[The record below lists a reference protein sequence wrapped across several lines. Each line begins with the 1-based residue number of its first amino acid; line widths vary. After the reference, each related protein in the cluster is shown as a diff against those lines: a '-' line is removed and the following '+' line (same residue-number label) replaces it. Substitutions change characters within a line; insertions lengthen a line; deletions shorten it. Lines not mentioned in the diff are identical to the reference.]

1 MMFRKAERIHF
12 VGIGGI
18 GMSGIAEVL
27 LNLGY
32 TISGSDLVD
41 SEITRRLAQLGVRQC
56 TGHRAE
62 NVEQVDVVVVSSAVT
77 TDNVEVVAA
86 KSRKIPVIPRAEML
100 AELMRM
106 KYGVA
111 VAGSHGKTTT
121 TSLIATVL
129 AKGGLDPTLV
139 IGGRLNN
146 LGSNAKLGQG
156 EFMVAEADES
166 DGSFLK
172 LNPMVAVVTTIDRE
186 HLDYYQHLED
196 IQAAFAQ
203 FLAKVPFYGFCI
215 VCADEPNIRAILPR
229 LTKKVFSYGL
239 DGDVDYSAKEIRP
252 QGFGSTFVA
261 TRQGATLGSVVLN
274 IPGLHN
280 IRNALAAVA
289 TGIELDVPFA
299 DIQEALREFSGIH
312 RRFEVKGEARG
323 ITIVDDYGHHP
334 TEIDATLR
342 TARLVWPERRL
353 VVIFQPH
360 RYTRT
365 QALWQE
371 FCTPLLTADIVLLT
385 EIYGAGEPRIPGVSG
400 TLIWQG
406 MQERGHPLAIF
417 VPQKETLVSEMLG
430 HIRQGD
436 VVLTLGAG
444 DVWKVGEQVLKALQE
459 GEAA

>member
-32 TISGSDLVD
+32 AVSGSDLVD
-41 SEITRRLAQLGVRQC
+41 SEITRRLARLGVRQV

-62 NVEQVDVVVVSSAVT
+62 NVEQADVVVVSSAVT
-77 TDNVEVVAA
+77 PDNVEVVAA
-86 KSRKIPVIPRAEML
+86 KSRKIPVISRAEML

-121 TSLIATVL
+121 TSLVAAVL

-166 DGSFLK
+166 DGSFLR
-172 LNPMVAVVTTIDRE
+172 LNPMVAVVTTIGRE
-186 HLDYYQHLED
+186 HLDYYKDLED
-196 IQAAFAQ
+196 IQTAFAQ
-203 FLAKVPFYGFCI
+203 FLNKVPFYGFCV
-215 VCADEPNIRAILPR
+215 VCADEPNIRALLPS
-229 LTKKVFSYGL
+229 LSKKVFTYGL
-239 DGDVDYSAKEIRP
+239 QGDVDYSACDIRT
-252 QGFGSTFVA
+252 QGLGSGFTA
-261 TRQGATLGSVVLN
+261 TRQGVALGQVRLN

-280 IRNALAAVA
+280 VRNALAAIA
-289 TGIELDVPFA
+289 TGLELDIPFPPIRDA
-299 DIQEALREFSGIH
+299 LHEFGGIQ
-312 RRFEVKGEARG
+312 RRFEVTGEARG
-323 ITIVDDYGHHP
+323 VTIVDDYGHHP
-334 TEIDATLR
+334 TEIEATLQ
-342 TARLVWPERRL
+342 TARLVWPDRRL

-365 QALWQE
+365 QALWRE
-371 FCTPLLTADIVLLT
+371 FCAPLLRADVVLLT
-385 EIYGAGEPRIPGVSG
+385 EVYGAGERYIPGVSS

-406 MQERGHPLAIF
+406 LQARDHPQAIF
-417 VPQKETLVSEMLG
+417 VPQNEGLAAEMLKQ
-430 HIRQGD
+430 IRAGD

-444 DVWKVGEQVLKALQE
+444 DIWKAGEQLLKALQE

>member
-1 MMFRKAERIHF
+1 MFRKAERIHF

-32 TISGSDLVD
+32 AISGSDLAD
-41 SEITRRLAQLGVRQC
+41 SEITRRLAEIGVRYRS
-56 TGHRAE
+56 GHHAA
-62 NVEQVDVVVVSSAVT
+62 NVDQADVVVVSSAVAA
-77 TDNVEVVAA
+77 DNVEVLAA
-86 KSRKIPVIPRAEML
+86 KARKIPVIPRAEML

-121 TSLIATVL
+121 TSLIATLL

-139 IGGRLNN
+139 IGGRLNS
-146 LGSNAKLGQG
+146 LGGNAKLGQG
-156 EFMVAEADES
+156 QFMVAEADES

-186 HLDYYQHLED
+186 HLDFYRSLAE
-196 IQAAFAQ
+196 IQTAFTQ
-203 FLAKVPFYGFCI
+203 FLHKVPFYGFCV
-215 VCADEPNIRAILPR
+215 VCGDEPNIRAIVPG
-229 LTKKVFSYGL
+229 LTKKVFTYGL
-239 DGDVDYSAKEIRP
+239 HVDVDYSARDIRT

-261 TRQGATLGSVVLN
+261 VRQRQVLGAVGLN

-280 IRNALAAVA
+280 IRNALAAIA
-289 TGIELDVPFA
+289 TGVELDIPFER
-299 DIQEALREFSGIH
+299 IQEGLREFAGIH

-323 ITIVDDYGHHP
+323 ITVVDDYGHHP
-334 TEIDATLR
+334 TELDVTLR
-342 TARLVWPERRL
+342 TARQVWPGRRL

-365 QALWQE
+365 QALWRE
-371 FCTPLLTADIVLLT
+371 FCLPLMTADVVLLT
-385 EIYGAGEPRIPGVSG
+385 EVYAAGEPSIPGVSSM
-400 TLIWQG
+400 LIWQG
-406 MQERGHPLAIF
+406 VQALGHPQARFISHKEELAA
-417 VPQKETLVSEMLG
+417 EMLR
-430 HIRQGD
+430 HIRAGD
-436 VVLTLGAG
+436 VMLTLGAG
-444 DVWKVGEQVLKALQE
+444 DIWKVGEQVLKALQE

>member
-12 VGIGGI
+12 VGIGGV

-32 TISGSDLVD
+32 AVSGSDMAD
-41 SEITRRLAQLGVRQC
+41 SDITRRLARLGVRYC
-56 TGHRAE
+56 GGHSAA
-62 NVEQVDVVVVSSAVT
+62 NVEQAEVVVVSSAVT
-77 TDNVEVVAA
+77 AENVEVVAA
-86 KSRKIPVIPRAEML
+86 KARKIPVIPRAEML

-139 IGGRLNN
+139 IGGRLNS
-146 LGSNAKLGQG
+146 LGGNAKLGQG

-186 HLDYYQHLED
+186 HLDFYRDLEE
-196 IQAAFAQ
+196 IQTAFEQ
-203 FLAKVPFYGFCI
+203 FLNKVPFYGFCV
-215 VCADEPNIRAILPR
+215 VCADESNIRGILPN
-229 LTKKVFSYGL
+229 LTKKVFTYGL
-239 DGDVDYSAKEIRP
+239 HGDVDYSAHEIRT

-261 TRQGATLGSVVLN
+261 TRHGKVLGSVALN
-274 IPGLHN
+274 TPGLHN
-280 IRNALAAVA
+280 ACNALAAIA
-289 TGIELDVPFA
+289 TGVELDVAFA
-299 DIQEALREFSGIH
+299 SIQEALREFSGIH

-323 ITIVDDYGHHP
+323 ITVVDDYGHHP
-334 TEIDATLR
+334 TEIDATIR
-342 TARLVWPERRL
+342 TARLVWPDRRL
-353 VVIFQPH
+353 VAIFQPH

-365 QALWQE
+365 QALWRE
-371 FCTPLLTADIVLLT
+371 FCPPLLNADVLLLT
-385 EIYGAGEPRIPGVSG
+385 EVYGAGETHIPGVSG
-400 TLIWQG
+400 TLIWEGLQAL
-406 MQERGHPLAIF
+406 GHPQALF
-417 VPQKETLVSEMLG
+417 VPDKAELAAEMLR
-430 HIRQGD
+430 HIRAGD
-436 VVLTLGAG
+436 IVLTLGAG
-444 DVWKVGEQVLKALQE
+444 DVWKAGEQVLKALQE

>member
-12 VGIGGI
+12 VGIGGV

-32 TISGSDLVD
+32 AVSGSDIAD
-41 SEITRRLAQLGVRQC
+41 SEITRRLARLGVRYC
-56 TGHRAE
+56 GGHSAA
-62 NVEQVDVVVVSSAVT
+62 NVEQAEVVVVSSAVT
-77 TDNVEVVAA
+77 AENVEVVAA
-86 KSRKIPVIPRAEML
+86 KARKIPVIPRAEML

-139 IGGRLNN
+139 IGGRLNS
-146 LGSNAKLGQG
+146 LGGNAKLGQG

-186 HLDYYQHLED
+186 HLDFYRNLEE
-196 IQAAFAQ
+196 IQTAFQQ
-203 FLAKVPFYGFCI
+203 FLNKVPFYGFCV
-215 VCADEPNIRAILPR
+215 VCADESNIRGILPN
-229 LTKKVFSYGL
+229 LTKKVFTYGL
-239 DGDVDYSAKEIRP
+239 HGDVDYSAHEIRT

-261 TRQGATLGSVVLN
+261 TRHGKVLGSVALN
-274 IPGLHN
+274 TPGLHN
-280 IRNALAAVA
+280 VCNALAAVA
-289 TGIELDVPFA
+289 TGVELDVAFA
-299 DIQEALREFSGIH
+299 SIQEALREFSGIH

-323 ITIVDDYGHHP
+323 ITVVDDYGHHP
-334 TEIDATLR
+334 TEIDATIR
-342 TARLVWPERRL
+342 TARLVWPDRRL
-353 VVIFQPH
+353 VAIFQPH

-365 QALWQE
+365 QALWKE
-371 FCTPLLTADIVLLT
+371 FCPPLLNADVLLLT
-385 EIYGAGEPRIPGVSG
+385 EVYGAGETHIPGVSG
-400 TLIWQG
+400 TLIWEGLQAL
-406 MQERGHPLAIF
+406 GHPQALF
-417 VPQKETLVSEMLG
+417 VPDKAELAAEMLR
-430 HIRQGD
+430 HIRAGD
-436 VVLTLGAG
+436 IVLTLGAG
-444 DVWKVGEQVLKALQE
+444 DVWKAGEQVLKALQE

>member
-1 MMFRKAERIHF
+1 MFRKAERIHF

-32 TISGSDLVD
+32 AISGSDLVD
-41 SEITRRLAQLGVRQC
+41 SEITRRLARLGVRHF
-56 TGHRAE
+56 TGHRAQ
-62 NVEQVDVVVVSSAVT
+62 NVDQADVVVVSSAVT
-77 TDNVEVVAA
+77 PDNVEVVAA

-121 TSLIATVL
+121 TFLIATVL

-186 HLDYYQHLED
+186 HLDYYPNLDE
-196 IQAAFAQ
+196 IQAAFAH
-203 FLAKVPFYGFCI
+203 FLDKVPFYGFCI

-229 LTKKVFSYGL
+229 LTKKVFTYGL
-239 DGDVDYSAKEIRP
+239 HGDVDYSAREIRT

-261 TRQGATLGSVVLN
+261 TRRGGVLGAVVLN

-289 TGIELDVPFA
+289 TGVELDIPFVY
-299 DIQEALREFSGIH
+299 IQEALREFSGIH

-342 TARLVWPERRL
+342 TARLVWPDRRL

-360 RYTRT
+360 RYSRT

-371 FCTPLLTADIVLLT
+371 FCAPLLTADVVLLT

-406 MQERGHPLAIF
+406 IQERGHPQAIF
-417 VPQKETLVSEMLG
+417 VSQKEALASEMLG
-430 HIRQGD
+430 HLREGD
-436 VVLTLGAG
+436 VLLTLGAG

>member
-1 MMFRKAERIHF
+1 MFRKAERIHF

-32 TISGSDLVD
+32 AISGSDLVE
-41 SEITRRLAQLGVRQC
+41 SEITRRLARLGVC
-56 TGHRAE
+56 YSPEHRAQ
-62 NVEQVDVVVVSSAVT
+62 NVAQADVVVVSAAVT
-77 TDNVEVVAA
+77 ADNVEVVAA
-86 KSRKIPVIPRAEML
+86 KARKIPVIPRAEML

-146 LGSNAKLGQG
+146 LGGNAKLGQG

-172 LNPMVAVVTTIDRE
+172 LTPMVAVVTTIDRE
-186 HLDYYQHLED
+186 HLDFYRNLEE
-196 IQAAFAQ
+196 IQTAFRQ
-203 FLAKVPFYGFCI
+203 FLNKVPFYGFCI
-215 VCADEPNIRAILPR
+215 VCADEPNIRAILPS
-229 LTKKVFSYGL
+229 LTKRVFTYGL
-239 DGDVDYSAKEIRP
+239 QADDDYVARDIRT
-252 QGFGSTFVA
+252 QGFGSEFVA
-261 TRQGATLGSVVLN
+261 LRQGKVLGSVVLN

-280 IRNALAAVA
+280 IRNSLAAIA
-289 TGIELDVPFA
+289 TGVELDIPFA
-299 DIQEALREFSGIH
+299 SIQQALHEFSGIH
-312 RRFEVKGEARG
+312 RRFEVKGEVRG

-342 TARLVWPERRL
+342 TAQLVWPNRRL

-365 QALWQE
+365 QALWRE
-371 FCTPLLTADIVLLT
+371 FCPPLLAAHVLLVT
-385 EIYGAGEPRIPGVSG
+385 EVYGAGEPHIPGVSG
-400 TLIWQG
+400 ALLWEGLQAL
-406 MQERGHPLAIF
+406 GHPQALF
-417 VPQKETLVSEMLG
+417 VPHKEELAAVMLQY
-430 HIRQGD
+430 IRPGD
-436 VVLTLGAG
+436 IVLTLGAG
-444 DVWKVGEQVLKALQE
+444 DVWKVGEQVLKALQQ

>member
-1 MMFRKAERIHF
+1 MFRKVERIHF

-27 LNLGY
+27 HNLGY
-32 TISGSDLVD
+32 AISGSDLAD
-41 SEITRRLAQLGVRQC
+41 SEITRRLARLGVRYC
-56 TGHRAE
+56 TGHQAE
-62 NVEQVDVVVVSSAVT
+62 NVAQADVVVVSSAVT
-77 TDNVEVVAA
+77 ATNVEVVTA
-86 KSRKIPVIPRAEML
+86 KACKIPVIPRAEML

-139 IGGRLNN
+139 IGGRLNS
-146 LGSNAKLGQG
+146 LGGNAKLGQG

-186 HLDYYQHLED
+186 HLDFYQNLAE
-196 IQAAFAQ
+196 IQTAFGQ
-203 FLAKVPFYGFCI
+203 FLNKVPFYGFCV
-215 VCADEPNIRAILPR
+215 VCADEPNIRAILPC
-229 LTKKVFSYGL
+229 LTKKVFTYGL
-239 DGDVDYSAKEIRP
+239 HGDADYSVREVRT
-252 QGFGSTFVA
+252 QGLGSVFVVM
-261 TRQGATLGSVVLN
+261 RHGKDLGSVVLN

-280 IRNALAAVA
+280 IRNALAAIA
-289 TGIELDVPFA
+289 TGVELDIPFVY
-299 DIQEALREFSGIH
+299 IREALHDFSGIH

-323 ITIVDDYGHHP
+323 ITVVDDYGHHP

-342 TARLVWPERRL
+342 TARLVWPDRRL
-353 VVIFQPH
+353 VAIFQPH

-371 FCTPLLTADIVLLT
+371 FCPPLLAADVLLLT
-385 EIYGAGEPRIPGVSG
+385 EVYGAGEPPIPGVSG
-400 TLIWQG
+400 TLIWEGVQAL
-406 MQERGHPLAIF
+406 GHPQALFLPHREELTA
-417 VPQKETLVSEMLG
+417 EMLR
-430 HIRQGD
+430 HARAGD

-444 DVWKVGEQVLKALQE
+444 DIWKVGEQVLKALQE

>member
-32 TISGSDLVD
+32 AISGSDLTD
-41 SEITRRLAQLGVRQC
+41 SDITRRLAGLGVPYY
-56 TGHRAE
+56 TGHRAQ
-62 NVEQVDVVVVSSAVT
+62 NIEQADVVVVSSAVT
-77 TDNVEVVAA
+77 ADNVEVVAA
-86 KSRKIPVIPRAEML
+86 KARKIPVIPRAEML

-139 IGGRLNN
+139 IGGRLNS
-146 LGSNAKLGQG
+146 LGGNAKLGQG
-156 EFMVAEADES
+156 QFMVAEADES

-172 LNPMVAVVTTIDRE
+172 LTPMVAVVTTIDRE
-186 HLDYYQHLED
+186 HLDFYRNLEE
-196 IQAAFAQ
+196 IQTAFGQ
-203 FLAKVPFYGFCI
+203 FLNKVPFYGFCV
-215 VCADEPNIRAILPR
+215 VCADEPNIRTILPC
-229 LTKKVFSYGL
+229 LTKKVFTYGL
-239 DGDVDYSAKEIRP
+239 HGDVDYSVHEVRT
-252 QGFGSTFVA
+252 QGFVSEFVA
-261 TRQGATLGSVVLN
+261 TRQGEVLGPVVLN

-280 IRNALAAVA
+280 IRNALAAIT
-289 TGIELDVPFA
+289 TGVELDIPFA
-299 DIQEALREFSGIH
+299 LIQEALREFGGIH

-323 ITIVDDYGHHP
+323 ITVVDDYGHHP
-334 TEIDATLR
+334 TEIEATLR
-342 TARLVWPERRL
+342 TARLVWPDRRL
-353 VVIFQPH
+353 VTIFQPH

-371 FCTPLLTADIVLLT
+371 FCAPLLTADVLLLT
-385 EIYGAGEPRIPGVSG
+385 EVYGAGEPHIPGVSG
-400 TLIWQG
+400 TLIWEGVQAL
-406 MQERGHPLAIF
+406 GHPQAFFAADKEALAA
-417 VPQKETLVSEMLG
+417 EMLR
-430 HIRQGD
+430 HIRAGD

-444 DVWKVGEQVLKALQE
+444 DIWKVGEQLLKALQE

>member
-27 LNLGY
+27 HNLGY
-32 TISGSDLVD
+32 AVSGSDLAD
-41 SEITRRLAQLGVRQC
+41 SEITRRLARLGVRYC
-56 TGHRAE
+56 TGHQAE
-62 NVEQVDVVVVSSAVT
+62 NVAQADVVVVSAAVT
-77 TDNVEVVAA
+77 AANIEVATA
-86 KSRKIPVIPRAEML
+86 RACKIPVIPRAEML

-129 AKGGLDPTLV
+129 ARGGLDPTLV
-139 IGGRLNN
+139 IGGRLNS
-146 LGSNAKLGQG
+146 LGGNAKLGQG

-186 HLDYYQHLED
+186 HLDFYQNLAE
-196 IQAAFAQ
+196 IQTAFSQ
-203 FLAKVPFYGFCI
+203 FLNKVPFYGFCV
-215 VCADEPNIRAILPR
+215 VCADEPNIRAILPS
-229 LTKKVFSYGL
+229 LTKKVFTYGL
-239 DGDVDYSAKEIRP
+239 HGDVDYSARAVGT
-252 QGFGSTFVA
+252 QGLGCAFVA
-261 TRQGATLGSVVLN
+261 TRYGKDLGPVVLN
-274 IPGLHN
+274 IPGMHN
-280 IRNALAAVA
+280 IRNALAAIA
-289 TGIELDVPFA
+289 TGVELDIPFIC
-299 DIQEALREFSGIH
+299 IQEALHDFSGIH

-323 ITIVDDYGHHP
+323 ITVVDDYGHHP

-342 TARLVWPERRL
+342 TARLVWPDRRL
-353 VVIFQPH
+353 MAIFQPH
-360 RYTRT
+360 RYSRT

-371 FCTPLLTADIVLLT
+371 FCPPLLTADVLLLT
-385 EIYGAGEPRIPGVSG
+385 EVYGAGEAPIPGVSG
-400 TLIWQG
+400 ALIWEGVQAL
-406 MQERGHPLAIF
+406 GHPQAVFLPHREELA
-417 VPQKETLVSEMLG
+417 TEMLR
-430 HIRQGD
+430 HVRAGD

-444 DVWKVGEQVLKALQE
+444 DVWKVGEQLLKALQE